1 MQESFG
7 DVEVFWSQTPH
18 RDHVANGDSNV
29 NGVQRTNVI
38 EALLRITLERTPIHL
53 LDSRF
58 AARQCLEAFFENHSG
73 IRGHVLRRAIDGHL
87 SGQDP
92 VPNILSVIG
101 IPPETRGNADPYQTW
116 VASVLMFHLL
126 FENSEGKAM
135 AMKVTEGDA
144 ENGEEVITCIQSITG
159 NLVTGMQRGD
169 DERISIGYLMLL
181 CGWLFEDPDSVNDFL
196 GEGSS
201 IQSLLQ
207 EVKLRG
213 ASNVLVPGLCTVLL
227 GIVYEFSSKDSP
239 IPRATLHKLL
249 TEQLGREQYID
260 KINRLRGSPWVRD
273 FEVLPQTLAGQHDA
287 GLPDVFFDGTFIDF
301 LKDNFSRLVR
311 AIDREPGFEIS
322 VVTNG
327 VQKGISR
334 ELVDSLRS
342 QLEDRTQSIQ
352 NLESNMLTVQRKFDQ
367 ESLNHRKTKESN
379 NLELSRIKQINEA
392 LQRNHEEEQARL
404 DEYYKNDRNELIRQH
419 GEQLRAIDQQLRSV
433 SADYER
439 NGIEIREHHNVEI
452 NDLKRTIQT
461 LESDHERARQQHA
474 AEVAE
479 LNKTIHDLQL
489 SVEEVRRQRDAE
501 AASLRE
507 TIHTLESNL
516 DEVKQ
521 KSAQDLQAARDEN
534 ATKVSALERQV
545 SEAEKQTTEAQTGKT
560 EAERQTK
567 EAQGSMTET
576 AAELK
581 EAQASLEKAETEAKE
596 KTESGNRIQA
606 ELEKANQGVKEKEEA
621 RRTAQ
626 SELEDLLIVFGDLE
640 AKRKQDKVRC
650 RRQKS

>member
-567 EAQGSMTET
+567 EAQESMTET
-576 AAELK
+576 AAALK